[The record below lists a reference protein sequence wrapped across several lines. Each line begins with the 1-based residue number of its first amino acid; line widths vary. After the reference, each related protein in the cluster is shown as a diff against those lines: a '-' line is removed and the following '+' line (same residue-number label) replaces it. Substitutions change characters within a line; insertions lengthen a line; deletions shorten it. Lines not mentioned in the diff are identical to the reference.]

1 MNDNEATLKDVIIT
15 LLDYKNE
22 LKKRFILIFS
32 VIIVFIFFGY
42 GYSNLKV
49 KKYTATLS
57 FIVEENSEVSNMSA
71 ISGMASRFGF
81 DFGGNASTSFSQ
93 LNVIELLKSR
103 KIISSTLNKDII
115 ISGEE
120 ASFLHHY
127 INLNDM
133 IEDSSLVEFNDIYK
147 DSIINVIWKQI
158 TEDRL
163 NISFQ
168 NDEAN
173 ILNLNFTSRNGSFAK
188 YFVENLIDEMSD
200 MYSNYKTEKT
210 RFSLENLQNR
220 ADSVFKELKVS
231 ERNLARVKD
240 RNIRVINSSGRLDE
254 IQYMREVQVLNTM
267 YLELVKNTELL
278 KVNLLEEIPFIQIV
292 DIPTLPLLIINR
304 STLFWCVVF
313 AFLGF
318 FLVSFLVIL
327 RKVVKDTLKE
337 DG

>member
-1 MNDNEATLKDVIIT
+1 MNDNEATLKDVIISVR
-15 LLDYKNE
+15 DYIKE
-22 LKKRFILIFS
+22 LKKKIFLIFS
-32 VIIVFIFFGY
+32 IVLLFLIIGY
-42 GYSNLKV
+42 FYSISKCD
-49 KKYTATLS
+49 KYVATIS
-57 FIVEENSEVSNMSA
+57 FIVEDNTEGLN
-71 ISGMASRFGF
+71 ISSMNGMASQFGF
-81 DFGGNASTSFSQ
+81 DLSGNSASSFSQ
-93 LNVIELLKSR
+93 QNVIELLKSR
-103 KIISSTLNKDII
+103 KIISSTLNQDII

-173 ILNLNFTSRNGSFAK
+173 ILNLNFTSRNSSFAK

-200 MYSNYKTEKT
+200 MYSTYQTEKT
-210 RFSLENLQNR
+210 RFSLEKLQNR
-220 ADSVFKELKVS
+220 ADSVFNELKDS

-337 DG
+337 EG

>member
-1 MNDNEATLKDVIIT
+1 MNDNEATLKDVMIT

-22 LKKRFILIFS
+22 LKKRFILILS
-32 VIIVFIFFGY
+32 VIIVFILFGY
-42 GYSNLKV
+42 GYSNLKE
-49 KKYTATLS
+49 KTYIATLS
-57 FIVEENSEVSNMSA
+57 FIVEVNSEGSNMSS
-71 ISGMASRFGF
+71 ISGMASLIGF
-81 DFGGNASTSFSQ
+81 DLGGNAHSSFSQ
-93 LNVIELLKSR
+93 QNVIELLKSR
-103 KIISSTLNKDII
+103 KIISSTLNQDII

-147 DSIINVIWKQI
+147 DSITNVIWKQI
-158 TEDRL
+158 TENRL

-173 ILNLNFTSRNGSFAK
+173 ILNLNFTSSNSTFAK

-200 MYSNYKTEKT
+200 MYSTYQTEKT
-210 RFSLENLQNR
+210 RFSLEVLQNR
-220 ADSVFKELKVS
+220 ADSVFKELKDS
-231 ERNLARVKD
+231 ETNLARVKD
-240 RNIRVINSSGRLDE
+240 RNIRVINASGRLDE
-254 IQYMREVQVLNTM
+254 IQYMREVNVLNTM
-267 YLELVKNTELL
+267 YLELVKNTELV
-278 KVNLLEEIPFIQIV
+278 KMNLLDDTPIIQIV
-292 DIPTLPLLIINR
+292 DTPTLPLLNINR

-318 FLVSFLVIL
+318 FLVSFLIIL

-337 DG
+337 EG